1 MSIKSLLQVILVLLI
16 VIIIGGIYYVY
27 FYSNPLTSLTKNE
40 NTLANIED
48 SKVSQNLTDEN
59 EILDNQVQKKTS
71 DISIADTNKIK
82 DTNKDNKKLT
92 QQSKEVENELMN
104 SNSVK
109 KRYLGNNR

>member
-1 MSIKSLLQVILVLLI
+1 M
-16 VIIIGGIYYVY
+16 
-27 FYSNPLTSLTKNE
+27 TSLTKNE

-48 SKVSQNLTDEN
+48 SKVNQNLTDEN
-59 EILDNQVQKKTS
+59 EILDNQVQKTS

-82 DTNKDNKKLT
+82 DINKDNKKLT

-109 KRYLGNNR
+109 KKN